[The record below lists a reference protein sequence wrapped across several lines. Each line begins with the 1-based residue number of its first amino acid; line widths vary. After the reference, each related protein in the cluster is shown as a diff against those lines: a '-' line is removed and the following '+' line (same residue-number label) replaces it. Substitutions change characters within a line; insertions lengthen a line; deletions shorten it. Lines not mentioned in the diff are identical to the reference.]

1 MDINRGNMM
10 TTINLTYTVVTNPDS
25 LVGFNFY
32 VAFGNVF
39 DADEYAEAYKLNR
52 ADLDIDD
59 VRAAQDAAAKL
70 NAGEWLM
77 VSHSIAV

>member
-1 MDINRGNMM
+1 MM

-25 LVGFNFY
+25 LVGFNYY
-32 VAFGNVF
+32 VASGQVF

-52 ADLDIDD
+52 TDLDADD
-59 VRAAQDAAAKL
+59 VHVVQDAAAKL

-77 VSHSIAV
+77 VSQSIAA

>member
-1 MDINRGNMM
+1 MM
-10 TTINLTYTVVTNPDS
+10 ATINLTYTVITNPDS

-32 VAFGNVF
+32 VASGQLF

-52 ADLDIDD
+52 TDLDSDD
-59 VRAAQDAAAKL
+59 VQTIQNAAATL

-77 VSHSIAV
+77 VSHSIAA